1 MTDSSFSTYAP
12 AVPGSP
18 GTHLWACTPG
28 QRLMRQLPLHGN
40 LLLLWMSLWLP
51 ALPAAL
57 LLGLPL
63 LPQAPLWKSL
73 PGPALALAVLVL
85 GWVVSSYLL
94 LCAGRLLS
102 EAEQRRQRVAV
113 AAPAAMVAETLAPPD
128 AAHAPV
134 APAPELAP
142 PPSPQQAPEPPAQLP
157 ATMLAAELADARV
170 ALQMHQQEIGAAVGE
185 LARRTVALCGMLDA
199 NVHDVESAQADL
211 EAIQDE
217 ERGALQLMAALRA
230 RLLELVQHCHALAE
244 AARAAQPSAD
254 LEAIDRLA
262 QAAAGELTQCHQLSE
277 RVGGAERLNERRIES
292 MRRSTDRL
300 LHRAERGMHEAQQLM
315 VLTRQVQA
323 AQGASLQRLEQI
335 ADLCRPR
342 S

>member
-1 MTDSSFSTYAP
+1 
-12 AVPGSP
+12 
-18 GTHLWACTPG
+18 
-28 QRLMRQLPLHGN
+28 
-40 LLLLWMSLWLP
+40 
-51 ALPAAL
+51 
-57 LLGLPL
+57 
-63 LPQAPLWKSL
+63 
-73 PGPALALAVLVL
+73 
-85 GWVVSSYLL
+85 
-94 LCAGRLLS
+94 
-102 EAEQRRQRVAV
+102 
-113 AAPAAMVAETLAPPD
+113 
-128 AAHAPV
+128 
-134 APAPELAP
+134 
-142 PPSPQQAPEPPAQLP
+142 
-157 ATMLAAELADARV
+157 MLAAELADARV

-244 AARAAQPSAD
+244 AARAAQPPAD

-323 AQGASLQRLEQI
+323 AQGQSLQQLQRI
-335 ADLCRPR
+335 AASGSGPA